1 MAGFTVR
8 HNNINGIEQWRKVVI
23 AAGQQIIDN
32 ADRFVAD
39 GENVRSVEI
48 TIKGLNPFEIPV
60 IEVKK
65 DYNITELCGIIK
77 ECEKGEM

>member
-1 MAGFTVR
+1 MEITKLNG
-8 HNNINGIEQWRKVVI
+8 IYGIEQWRKVVK

-39 GENVRSVEI
+39 GESVRSMEI
-48 TIKGLNPFEIPV
+48 TIKGINVFEVPV

-65 DYNITELCGIIK
+65 DYNITGLYEIVK

>member
-1 MAGFTVR
+1 MAGFMVR
-8 HNNINGIEQWRKVVI
+8 QNNICGIEQWRKVVI

-32 ADRFVAD
+32 ADRIIAD
-39 GENVRSVEI
+39 GEGVRNVEI

-65 DYNITELCGIIK
+65 DYNIPELQKITG
-77 ECEKGEM
+77 EKDNEV

>member
-1 MAGFTVR
+1 MAKLNGI
-8 HNNINGIEQWRKVVI
+8 HGIEQWRKVVK

-39 GENVRSVEI
+39 GENVRSMEI
-48 TIKGLNPFEIPV
+48 TIKGINLFEIPV

-65 DYNITELCGIIK
+65 DYNITELYEIIK
-77 ECEKGEM
+77 ECEKGEV

>member
-8 HNNINGIEQWRKVVI
+8 QNNTYGIEQWRKVVK

-32 ADRFVAD
+32 ADRLVAD
-39 GENVRSVEI
+39 GENVRSMEI

-65 DYNITELCGIIK
+65 DYNITELYGIIK
-77 ECEKGEM
+77 ECENE

>member
-1 MAGFTVR
+1 MITKRNG
-8 HNNINGIEQWRKVVI
+8 IYGIEQWQKVVK

-32 ADRFVAD
+32 ADRLVAD
-39 GENVRSVEI
+39 GENVRSMEI

-77 ECEKGEM
+77 ECEKGEV